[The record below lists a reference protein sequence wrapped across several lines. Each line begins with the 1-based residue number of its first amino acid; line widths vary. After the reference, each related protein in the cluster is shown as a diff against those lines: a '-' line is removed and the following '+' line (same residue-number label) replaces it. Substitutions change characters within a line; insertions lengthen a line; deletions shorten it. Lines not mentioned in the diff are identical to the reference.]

1 MHQPGRTVKGLL
13 LFIASMLQTQSAGGQ
28 HRISQEVLNLHQ
40 LVAPKTRPPPCLIR
54 NRSPFKIESYSF
66 PPIPPAREKQQSL
79 YSSKRLVRSGPWQAT
94 PSQGLGPGP
103 RPPVMRTRATH
114 TVRCAN
120 RPGRPRDE
128 TRFKQHPP
136 SLRAQE
142 KMEIRV
148 YGRGHSTPQV
158 QWFCARSFETAVGS
172 RLKDPEA
179 SEGLV

>member
-1 MHQPGRTVKGLL
+1 M
-13 LFIASMLQTQSAGGQ
+13 
-28 HRISQEVLNLHQ
+28 NLHQ

-79 YSSKRLVRSGPWQAT
+79 YSSKRLVRSEPWQAT
-94 PSQGLGPGP
+94 PSQGLGPLGL

-136 SLRAQE
+136 NGNPTR
-142 KMEIRV
+142 R
-148 YGRGHSTPQV
+148 RGHPDAT
-158 QWFCARSFETAVGS
+158 TAVVLRSVLQNCRGVPFKGPRSLGGS
-172 RLKDPEA
+172 RLKGPSKNRGVQGGRGA
-179 SEGLV
+179 AGGR